1 MPVKDLPYNTLEP
14 LVKKYISTEEWEGTV
29 ILMKEFRSVKKNG
42 FLTKEELIKVCYWK
56 SPRAIKYIKSNRADA
71 IKRITGMAL
80 GSRKEHEKITELI
93 KLKGVSIPMASS
105 ILTLVNPKQYGVM
118 DIRVWQLLYQTG
130 IATTNPKGTAFKI
143 EEWLL
148 FLNTLRHFSKKMNV
162 TARDVERTLFLIHKK
177 YQEGLLYGGVKNNDS
192 RIFGNFNLY
201 TNC

>member
-14 LVKKYISTEEWEGTV
+14 LVKKYLSTEEWEGTV

-71 IKRITGMAL
+71 IKKITGIAL
-80 GSRKEHEKITELI
+80 GSRNEHEKIAELV

-130 IATTNPKGTAFKI
+130 IATTNQKGTAFKI

-148 FLNTLRHFSKKMNV
+148 FLNTLRHFAGMMNV
-162 TARDVERTLFLIHKK
+162 TVRDVERTLFLIHKK
-177 YQEGLLYGGVKNNDS
+177 FQEGLLYGHKKLV
-192 RIFGNFNLY
+192 
-201 TNC
+201 